1 MWLLEILFE
10 DKKINSFFIWN
21 KMVYVYKNVDIVIV
35 MFVILVR
42 IGGIL
47 VISYFNFFRKLKF
60 RKGKFTIFFIDIIMV
75 EIG

>member
-1 MWLLEILFE
+1 
-10 DKKINSFFIWN
+10 
-21 KMVYVYKNVDIVIV
+21 MVYVYKNVDIVIV